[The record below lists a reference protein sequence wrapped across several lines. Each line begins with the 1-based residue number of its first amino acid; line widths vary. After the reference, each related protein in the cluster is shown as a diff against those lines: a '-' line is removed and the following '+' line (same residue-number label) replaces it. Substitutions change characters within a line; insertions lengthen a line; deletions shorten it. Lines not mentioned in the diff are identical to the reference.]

1 MPKDDP
7 DLTISSEERIEIARL
22 YRAKSDE
29 SFAGAKSNLSNKQA
43 RNSINRSWYSVMQLI
58 TAATYVVLQNKRPPQ
73 GQPNW
78 NHKLQGNLFEEIAR
92 NKTGI
97 PREIFSSYTNEIRR
111 LYERR
116 EHADYSVKED
126 KEITEE
132 LANQC
137 LASAEKIRR
146 KVIELVGEWP

>member
-1 MPKDDP
+1 MED
-7 DLTISSEERIEIARL
+7 RIEIAKL
-22 YRAKSDE
+22 YKAKSDE
-29 SFAGAKSNLSNKQA
+29 SFAGAQINLEHRQP

-58 TAATYVVLQNKRPPQ
+58 TAATYVVLQNKKPPG

-92 NKTGI
+92 CRTGV
-97 PREIFSSYTNEIRR
+97 PKELFSAYTNEIRR

-126 KEITEE
+126 RNITDE
-132 LANQC
+132 LATEC
-137 LASAEKIRR
+137 LASAERIRQKI
-146 KVIELVGEWP
+146 IELVGEWP

>member
-1 MPKDDP
+1 MD
-7 DLTISSEERIEIARL
+7 ERIEIAKL

-29 SFAGAKSNLSNKQA
+29 SFAGAQSNLQNRQP

-58 TAATYVVLQNKRPPQ
+58 TAATYIVLQKKRPPE

-92 NKTGI
+92 CKTGV
-97 PREIFSSYTNEIRR
+97 PKEIFSSYTNEIRR

-116 EHADYSVKED
+116 EHADYSAKED
-126 KEITEE
+126 TNITIE
-132 LANQC
+132 LATEC
-137 LASAEKIRR
+137 LASAERIRK
-146 KVIELVGEWP
+146 KVIDLVGEWP